1 MSLVESNAAFTQ
13 RCSELD
19 RSGNFGNALAAQNI
33 NSFSAMAFSL
43 GTPQTPPTDQQF
55 DTLAQAIFGGG
66 FTLGQ
71 TSMLRRLHFESTTL
85 MIASVK
91 QRVDGESSDRPDS
104 VKRIPVA
111 EKRYRL
117 EQQEQRLA
125 GIAISGE
132 LEPSHQLLDLTNN
145 VLETGSIIWI
155 APSRCTKRS
164 EEVQL
169 SIKER
174 PSAVQVENQQ
184 LKIAQISED
193 FKADCGS
200 EIKLQWCLQ
209 RRGIAMDQCQLLP
222 WATHEAWVQQLFRTL
237 SQQAPP
243 NFQPVKMDQLVRADR
258 ELWTLLAQEHKGTLK
273 VSAAG
278 EIPLDGLFKRF
289 CQDPRIT
296 MSCCLLLRQNYGQG
310 GCSEKTSD
318 DWANTSVSK
327 EQHQQEAQ
335 DKSRKTMP

>member
-33 NSFSAMAFSL
+33 NSFSAMAFAL

-55 DTLAQAIFGGG
+55 DTLAQAVFGGG

-132 LEPSHQLLDLTNN
+132 LEPSHQLLDLTKRAGDWVNN
-145 VLETGSIIWI
+145 LDS
-155 APSRCTKRS
+155 
-164 EEVQL
+164 
-169 SIKER
+169 
-174 PSAVQVENQQ
+174 
-184 LKIAQISED
+184 
-193 FKADCGS
+193 
-200 EIKLQWCLQ
+200 
-209 RRGIAMDQCQLLP
+209 
-222 WATHEAWVQQLFRTL
+222 
-237 SQQAPP
+237 
-243 NFQPVKMDQLVRADR
+243 PVKMHTTIGGSSVVNQR
-258 ELWTLLAQEHKGTLK
+258 EALCSASGE
-273 VSAAG
+273 SAA
-278 EIPLDGLFKRF
+278 
-289 CQDPRIT
+289 QDCT
-296 MSCCLLLRQNYGQG
+296 NL
-310 GCSEKTSD
+310 
-318 DWANTSVSK
+318 
-327 EQHQQEAQ
+327 
-335 DKSRKTMP
+335 